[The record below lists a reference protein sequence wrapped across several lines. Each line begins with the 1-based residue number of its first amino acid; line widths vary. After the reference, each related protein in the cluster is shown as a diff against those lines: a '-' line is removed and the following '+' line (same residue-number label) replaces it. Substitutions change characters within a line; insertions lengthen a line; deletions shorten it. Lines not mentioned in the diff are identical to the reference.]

1 MEEPASL
8 EKPIASE
15 LEPERIPSTAKVFA
29 ALRHR
34 NFQLYFG
41 GQLVSN
47 AGTWMQVIAQ
57 GWLVYQLTH
66 SDLALGLVG
75 FASAI
80 PALVISPW
88 GGVVVD
94 RVRKRDLL
102 IVTQASAMLLAFVLA
117 ALTFSGVVQEWHIIL
132 LAAGLGAVNALDG
145 PGRQAFV
152 IEMVGREDL
161 PNAIALNSVMFNSA
175 RAIGPAVGGVLLAVI
190 GAGWCFTINGLS
202 YLAVIAGLWW
212 MQLPPHKPII
222 HLTSPWRQ
230 LQDGVKYVSHQT
242 DLAGLLLLAL
252 FFSIFGISYWTVL
265 PAFVEQVLVQGALA
279 YGFITAATGLGAVVG
294 AFMIAQFGDR
304 GVRGRWLYWA
314 CLTFPVFLCIFA
326 FETFFPFSLL
336 LAFGLGFGFMV
347 QFTMINTLLQTRV
360 EDDVRGRVMSLYTIT
375 FFGFAPF
382 GNLAIGALS
391 EQMGL
396 SNAIALFAAF
406 ALLLAW
412 IVLRRIPRIRT
423 LP

>member
-1 MEEPASL
+1 
-8 EKPIASE
+8 
-15 LEPERIPSTAKVFA
+15 
-29 ALRHR
+29 
-34 NFQLYFG
+34 
-41 GQLVSN
+41 
-47 AGTWMQVIAQ
+47 
-57 GWLVYQLTH
+57 
-66 SDLALGLVG
+66 
-75 FASAI
+75 
-80 PALVISPW
+80 
-88 GGVVVD
+88 
-94 RVRKRDLL
+94 
-102 IVTQASAMLLAFVLA
+102 
-117 ALTFSGVVQEWHIIL
+117 
-132 LAAGLGAVNALDG
+132 
-145 PGRQAFV
+145 
-152 IEMVGREDL
+152 
-161 PNAIALNSVMFNSA
+161 
-175 RAIGPAVGGVLLAVI
+175 
-190 GAGWCFTINGLS
+190 
-202 YLAVIAGLWW
+202 
-212 MQLPPHKPII
+212 
-222 HLTSPWRQ
+222 
-230 LQDGVKYVSHQT
+230 
-242 DLAGLLLLAL
+242 
-252 FFSIFGISYWTVL
+252 
-265 PAFVEQVLVQGALA
+265 
-279 YGFITAATGLGAVVG
+279 
-294 AFMIAQFGDR
+294 MIAQFGDR